1 MIISDLDPEFL
12 EKRPILDNKYRILD
26 TIGEGRF
33 AKLVFFQYFCIHI
46 LSLLE

>member
-33 AKLVFFQYFCIHI
+33 AKLAFIRFFRILFCQT
-46 LSLLE
+46 